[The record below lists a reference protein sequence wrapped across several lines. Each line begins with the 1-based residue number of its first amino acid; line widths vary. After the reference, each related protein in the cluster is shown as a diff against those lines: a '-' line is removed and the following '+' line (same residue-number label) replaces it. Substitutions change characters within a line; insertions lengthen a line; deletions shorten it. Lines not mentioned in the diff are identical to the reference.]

1 MKFQLVFASTAVV
14 SLLALVAAVN
24 AQAPSRP
31 PTSGAPPPPARQI
44 AVADAPGSSKSQE
57 LTAPG
62 SVITQATKKLGVLKC
77 AGRVEQHERFFG
89 QQNNPV
95 NALTFV
101 APRDQNNRLFS
112 LSSEIVEQNDSVYV
126 SSTYAPSGKDDCAAA
141 YDLVKYWP
149 NSCQEVASKVYFQF
163 GSPTT
168 LLKEITVLG
177 RDPNVKVFLMPAGE
191 GCVSIKKEIVF

>member
-1 MKFQLVFASTAVV
+1 MKFQHLLTATF
-14 SLLALVAAVN
+14 LIALGGSAT
-24 AQAPSRP
+24 AQVPNRATTIP
-31 PTSGAPPPPARQI
+31 PAAPPAPTKK
-44 AVADAPGSSKSQE
+44 VAPVDALAAANQQETPAPGS
-57 LTAPG
+57 L
-62 SVITQATKKLGVLKC
+62 ITQATRKLGVLKC

-101 APRDQNNRLFS
+101 APRDPNNRLFS

-126 SSTYAPSGKDDCAAA
+126 SSTYAPSGKDECAAS

-149 NSCQEVASKVYFQF
+149 NTCEEVASKVYFQF
-163 GSPTT
+163 GGPTT
-168 LLKEITVLG
+168 LLKQITVLG
-177 RDPNVKVFLMPAGE
+177 REPNVKVFLMPAGE